1 MKTDRA
7 GRSCNRAATQ
17 PMCLRAIF
25 RETLLTEAWLRRGSD
40 AKRVPVDAPAVPASG
55 VPVSASCFFLG
66 RRCTSRS
73 WVSSWVCLCPGFAF
87 VPPINAAAMQPM
99 WTWTLEWAAAPQQHS
114 RHTAHGHPVCPA
126 CKSGEATTKS
136 RSVRSKWVESDAQSR
151 QLSASK
157 EDGKFSSDVFWQK
170 VYCPGY
176 CLNINKLWSSSIHKK
191 TSCLSNS
198 VFMLISMLFL
208 SMLMMLKHWLE
219 WDFPFNML
227 SRVYSSASIMFTKLL
242 WNTRGMCSV
251 TWEQGGRRVRFKK
264 KNLNVS
270 WIAVILT
277 ALIIIV
283 VSTQRWWDARSHSS
297 CHLVNSDLSTYS
309 MLTTTRLINSAPL
322 WYKVATYIRCT

>member
-1 MKTDRA
+1 M
-7 GRSCNRAATQ
+7 
-17 PMCLRAIF
+17 
-25 RETLLTEAWLRRGSD
+25 
-40 AKRVPVDAPAVPASG
+40 
-55 VPVSASCFFLG
+55 
-66 RRCTSRS
+66 
-73 WVSSWVCLCPGFAF
+73 
-87 VPPINAAAMQPM
+87 
-99 WTWTLEWAAAPQQHS
+99 
-114 RHTAHGHPVCPA
+114 
-126 CKSGEATTKS
+126 
-136 RSVRSKWVESDAQSR
+136 
-151 QLSASK
+151 
-157 EDGKFSSDVFWQK
+157 
-170 VYCPGY
+170 YCPGY

-219 WDFPFNML
+219 WDFPFTML
-227 SRVYSSASIMFTKLL
+227 SSVYSSPPSCSQSCCG
-242 WNTRGMCSV
+242 TRGECV
-251 TWEQGGRRVRFKK
+251 QWPENKGVVECDLKK

-277 ALIIIV
+277 ASIIIV

>member
-40 AKRVPVDAPAVPASG
+40 AKRVQVDAPAVPASG

-151 QLSASK
+151 QLLASK

-219 WDFPFNML
+219 WDFPFTML
-227 SRVYSSASIMFTKLL
+227 SSVYSSPPSCSQSCCG
-242 WNTRGMCSV
+242 TRGECV
-251 TWEQGGRRVRFKK
+251 QWPENKGVVECDLKK
-264 KNLNVS
+264 KKSKCKLNCCYIDSFNYNCGVNS
-270 WIAVILT
+270 SGETLEA
-277 ALIIIV
+277 IV
-283 VSTQRWWDARSHSS
+283 VAILWT
-297 CHLVNSDLSTYS
+297 
-309 MLTTTRLINSAPL
+309 LTSLHTA
-322 WYKVATYIRCT
+322 C